1 MSSSK
6 FLLFPVLALFLTVAA
21 SAQKKQ
27 PPPPPAHAK
36 SPSPAV
42 TDELIHKQFGDN
54 CSLLPG
60 PPQFVADMDDD
71 GIEDLIVAA
80 KCKNPMADKDEYSFV
95 VADPYDSFLGYSD
108 VKVTSTFASDE
119 PDRRGI
125 SLLIIHGAEKD
136 GWRAE
141 TPKAKFLLINLPFK
155 TLTVKRLAMKKKT
168 ILGIYMEEKG
178 EGEDTSS
185 VIFWDGKKYK
195 YQQLGVDAGVTASAR
210 EGFKHRGHKVHRG
223 FWLFSALQNR
233 FPFIFQ
239 LQLFFHFR
247 L

>member
-6 FLLFPVLALFLTVAA
+6 LLLLPALALLLTLAA
-21 SAQKKQ
+21 SAEKKQ

-36 SPSPAV
+36 TPSPAV

-60 PPQFVADMDDD
+60 PPQFVADMDGD
-71 GIEDLIVAA
+71 GIDDLVVAA
-80 KCKNPMADKDEYSFV
+80 RCKNPMADKDEYSFV

-119 PDRRGI
+119 PERRGV

-136 GWRAE
+136 EWRAE
-141 TPKAKFLLINLPFK
+141 TPKAKFLLINMPFN
-155 TLTVKRLAMKKKT
+155 TLVVKRLTIKKRT

-178 EGEDTSS
+178 EGENMSS

-195 YQQLGVDAGVTASAR
+195 YQGLGSTL
-210 EGFKHRGHKVHRG
+210 E
-223 FWLFSALQNR
+223 
-233 FPFIFQ
+233 
-239 LQLFFHFR
+239 
-247 L
+247 

>member
-1 MSSSK
+1 
-6 FLLFPVLALFLTVAA
+6 LTVAA
-21 SAQKKQ
+21 VAQKKQ
-27 PPPPPAHAK
+27 PPPPPAHATH
-36 SPSPAV
+36 PLPAV

-60 PPQFVADMDDD
+60 PPQFVADLDDD
-71 GIEDLIVAA
+71 GIDDLVVAA

-136 GWRAE
+136 AWRAE
-141 TPKAKFLLINLPFK
+141 KPKAKFLLINLPFK
-155 TLTVKRLAMKKKT
+155 TLTVKRLALKKKT

-185 VIFWDGKKYK
+185 VLYWDGKKYR
-195 YQQLGVDAGVTASAR
+195 YQQLGSTL
-210 EGFKHRGHKVHRG
+210 E
-223 FWLFSALQNR
+223 
-233 FPFIFQ
+233 
-239 LQLFFHFR
+239 
-247 L
+247 

>member
-1 MSSSK
+1 MSFRK
-6 FLLFPVLALFLTVAA
+6 LFLLPVFASMLVVA
-21 SAQKKQ
+21 SAQTKKQ

-36 SPSPAV
+36 APSPAV
-42 TDELIHKQFGDN
+42 TDDLIHRQFGDN

-60 PPQFVADMDDD
+60 PPQFVADLDGD
-71 GIEDLIVAA
+71 GIDDLVVAA

-125 SLLIIHGAEKD
+125 SLLMIHGAEKD
-136 GWRAE
+136 AWRAE

-155 TLTVKRLAMKKKT
+155 TLVVKRLAMKKKT

-185 VIFWDGKKYK
+185 VVYWDGKKYR
-195 YQQLGVDAGVTASAR
+195 YQQLGSTL
-210 EGFKHRGHKVHRG
+210 E
-223 FWLFSALQNR
+223 
-233 FPFIFQ
+233 
-239 LQLFFHFR
+239 
-247 L
+247 

>member
-6 FLLFPVLALFLTVAA
+6 LLLLPALALLLTLAA
-21 SAQKKQ
+21 SAEKKQ

-36 SPSPAV
+36 APSPAV

-60 PPQFVADMDDD
+60 PAQFVADMDGD
-71 GIEDLIVAA
+71 GIDDLVVAA
-80 KCKNPMADKDEYSFV
+80 RCKNPMADKDEYSFV

-119 PDRRGI
+119 PERRGV

-136 GWRAE
+136 DWRAE
-141 TPKAKFLLINLPFK
+141 TPKAKFLLINMPFK
-155 TLTVKRLAMKKKT
+155 TLVVKRLTIKKRT

-178 EGEDTSS
+178 EGENMSS

-195 YQQLGVDAGVTASAR
+195 YQGLGSTL
-210 EGFKHRGHKVHRG
+210 E
-223 FWLFSALQNR
+223 
-233 FPFIFQ
+233 
-239 LQLFFHFR
+239 
-247 L
+247 

>member
-1 MSSSK
+1 MSFRK
-6 FLLFPVLALFLTVAA
+6 LLLLPVLAAFLLVAA
-21 SAQKKQ
+21 AQTKKQ
-27 PPPPPAHAK
+27 SSPPPAHAK

-42 TDELIHKQFGDN
+42 TDDLIHKQFGDN
-54 CSLLPG
+54 CSLLAG
-60 PPQFVADMDDD
+60 PPQFVADLDND
-71 GIEDLIVAA
+71 GTEDLVVAA

-136 GWRAE
+136 AWRAE

-168 ILGIYMEEKG
+168 ILGIYKEEKG

-185 VIFWDGKKYK
+185 VIYWDGKKYR
-195 YQQLGVDAGVTASAR
+195 YQQLGSTL
-210 EGFKHRGHKVHRG
+210 E
-223 FWLFSALQNR
+223 
-233 FPFIFQ
+233 
-239 LQLFFHFR
+239 
-247 L
+247 